1 MALTCDQVT
10 VKRLQSCIFP
20 AMPIAAQVVASIAG
34 IWLFPVTSLAADA
47 VVAAEPDS
55 MDYVR
60 VCDAF
65 GEGYFYIPGSETCLK
80 FGGYLRVE
88 FSGGDPNGQDTFPGG
103 GGDSWYSRS
112 RLNFRVSTA
121 TDTDYGALKTYAELE
136 FQRDNNTENEA
147 RLEIGTIE
155 LAGFLVGY
163 VDTLYT
169 DFTDD
174 AGNTIN
180 DYYDVNY
187 GDFHQTQIR
196 YTYEPGNGFV
206 AAVSIEDDS
215 DISSDTVTD
224 YTVADDDYMPD
235 VIAAV
240 GYVTDPF
247 KVRLVG
253 AYDESMEEGAIKLRL
268 DGTIGDLSVFAMG
281 GWNTDGDS
289 VNNYAQWDGDW
300 AAWIGA
306 SYVLTEKATINA
318 SMNFDDGGDIEGA
331 LNVAYA
337 VAPGFEIIPELDF
350 RNKMDEKEGPDAKDW
365 GGVVRFQRNF

>member
-1 MALTCDQVT
+1 MNSKAILVATGST
-10 VKRLQSCIFP
+10 LLFSH
-20 AMPIAAQVVASIAG
+20 AA
-34 IWLFPVTSLAADA
+34 LAADA
-47 VVAAEPDS
+47 IVAAEPEP
-55 MDYVR
+55 MEYVR

-65 GEGYFYIPGSETCLK
+65 GEAYFYIPGTETCLK
-80 FGGYLRVE
+80 FGGYLRVDIA
-88 FSGGDPNGQDTFPGG
+88 GGDPNNQDTFPGG
-103 GGDSWYSRS
+103 GGDSWFTRT
-112 RLNFRVSTA
+112 RFNFRISTA
-121 TDTDYGALKTYAELE
+121 TDTEYGALKTYAETE
-136 FQRDNNTENEA
+136 FQRDDNTDNFTD
-147 RLEIGTIE
+147 LEIGTIE

-169 DFTDD
+169 AFTGD
-174 AGNTIN
+174 AGNTVN

-196 YTYEPGNGFV
+196 YTYDPGNGFL
-206 AAVSIEDDS
+206 AAISLEDDS
-215 DISSDTVTD
+215 DISSDTVD
-224 YTVADDDYMPD
+224 DFDVPDDDYMPD
-235 VIAAV
+235 IIAAV

-247 KVRLVG
+247 KARLVG

-268 DGTIGDLSVFAMG
+268 DGTIGNLSVFAMG
-281 GWNTDGDS
+281 GWNTDGDR

-318 SMNFDDGGDIEGA
+318 SMNFDEGGDIEGA

-337 VAPGFEIIPELDF
+337 VVPGFEIIPELDF
-350 RNKMDEKEGPDAKDW
+350 RNKMDEKGGPDAEDW